1 MGEGFVGGSFVAAAD
16 CISAISILAS
26 RFSGVA
32 RSA

>member
-1 MGEGFVGGSFVAAAD
+1 VGGSFVAAAD

-26 RFSGVA
+26 HLPGVA